1 MRKEAL
7 RDPKQSVSARVL
19 DLCDALQNKELPQV
33 DIQVEDLEPG
43 QSVVKILSL
52 AELEAAL
59 EDIDLSKCKA
69 VAKGDGQDELALRNK
84 QEEFEALLQIAPVG
98 FAQEVTGVC
107 KSTLLAGR

>member
-43 QSVVKILSL
+43 QSAVKILSL

-59 EDIDLSKCKA
+59 EDIDL
-69 VAKGDGQDELALRNK
+69 
-84 QEEFEALLQIAPVG
+84 
-98 FAQEVTGVC
+98 
-107 KSTLLAGR
+107 